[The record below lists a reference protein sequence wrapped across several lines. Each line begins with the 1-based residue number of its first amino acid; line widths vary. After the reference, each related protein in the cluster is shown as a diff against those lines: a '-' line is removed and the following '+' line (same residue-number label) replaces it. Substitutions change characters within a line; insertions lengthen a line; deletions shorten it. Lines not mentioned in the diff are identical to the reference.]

1 MGGEARM
8 LHIMRITRSFDRCI
22 VVASL
27 ATAVVSLALHWT
39 PNGGRGL
46 GSPFTPTAHAMPEA
60 AALEARVA
68 AFLQELGPADAL
80 VMNETKPEGK
90 ATDPVRLRIEGQRLT
105 WDDRLTAKAW
115 SIGAVHVDRAMKAIL
130 NGSQF
135 AERRKELEEIAMKT
149 EQEFQARG
157 EALRKKFEH
166 VTPQSPEAPQAQ
178 AESQALFQEYEQWRQ
193 RSMQA
198 SEKLFAEQVEA
209 AYRELVSAVESVC
222 DKEKIDI
229 VVRFSPTAEPFRAEN
244 LAGAREQV
252 IARTFLKYPET
263 IDITAEVMKTLNIS
277 EG

>member
-1 MGGEARM
+1 M
-8 LHIMRITRSFDRCI
+8 RSFDRCI

-27 ATAVVSLALHWT
+27 ATALVSLALHWT
-39 PNGGRGL
+39 GASSHDASAVGFAAR
-46 GSPFTPTAHAMPEA
+46 AHAAAPAEPTEA
-60 AALEARVA
+60 S
-68 AFLQELGPADAL
+68 AFPRPVGVSMQDLGPADGL
-80 VMNETKPEGK
+80 VLNDMKPDGK

-105 WDDRLTAKAW
+105 WDDRVTAKAW

-130 NGSQF
+130 NASQY
-135 AERRKELEEIAMKT
+135 ADRRKELEEIAMKT

-166 VTPQSPEAPQAQ
+166 VGPQSPEAPQAQ

-222 DKEKIDI
+222 DKERIDI
-229 VVRFSPTAEPFRAEN
+229 VVRFAPTAEPFKAEN

-252 IARTFLKYPET
+252 ISRTFLKYPET
-263 IDITAEVMKTLNIS
+263 IDITAEVLKVLNIS